1 MHRSAHRNVA
11 RKQAQQLGLF
21 TAEQGNDAGL
31 TKRTRKVLLDAGL
44 IERVRRGVYASSAVR
59 PTYEQAVLSAALAI
73 GEHAFASHETAA
85 WLWQLPTPGDEPPP
99 IELTTL
105 LERRARVPGVRVHR
119 SGKLLDQDTMTR
131 DLVRLTSP
139 ERTIFDLSSRFT
151 TEQLGAMA
159 DDALRRRLTTTYR
172 LAALLTR
179 LGPAPGRSPS
189 KVRLMLDRRV
199 PGVEDRESILE
210 DFVFD
215 ALRRYGL
222 PLPVPQHWVRLQG
235 TRRRIDLCYTEQHIA
250 IEALGFDVRRM
261 RTKFDDEALRG
272 NELQLAGYQLLQ
284 FTSGFTDRMIAEQV
298 AAALGLEPTSDNAP
312 ALTFEEWK
320 RRR

>member
-1 MHRSAHRNVA
+1 MDPSAHRKVA
-11 RKQAQQLGLF
+11 SKQAQQLGLF
-21 TAEQGNDAGL
+21 TAEQGAKADL
-31 TKRTRKVLLDAGL
+31 SKRTRKVLLDAGL
-44 IERVRRGVYASSAVR
+44 IERVRRGVYASTAVR
-59 PTYEQAVLSAALAI
+59 PTYVQSVLSAALAV
-73 GEHAFASHETAA
+73 GQHAFASHETAA

-105 LERRARVPGVRVHR
+105 LERRARVPGVKVHR
-119 SGKLLDQDTMTR
+119 SGKLLDRDTMTR

-151 TEQLGAMA
+151 IEQLGAMA

-172 LAALLTR
+172 LASLLDR

-189 KVRLMLDRRV
+189 KVRQMLDRRV

-222 PLPVPQHWVRLQG
+222 PLPIPQHWVRLRG
-235 TRRRIDLCYTEQHIA
+235 KRRRIDLCYTEKQIA

-261 RTKFDDEALRG
+261 RSKFDDEALRG

-284 FTSGFTDRMIAEQV
+284 FTSAFTDRTIAEQV
-298 AAALGLEPTSDNAP
+298 ASALGLPSPRETGAP
-312 ALTFEEWK
+312 LTFAEWK
-320 RRR
+320 QRR